1 MSRWPRPAAWL
12 AGAEMFKPPRK
23 EIEMRRL
30 ALTRQLVTVITIA
43 SLATLLNLAL
53 ASAQGTEEGT
63 ANFYSDK
70 FQGKKLASGEQYDK
84 NKLTAAHKTLA
95 FGTKVKVTNLDNG
108 KSAVVTI
115 NDRMKKSNKAVIDVS
130 RKAADELGFVKSGK
144 AKVKLETEK

>member
-1 MSRWPRPAAWL
+1 
-12 AGAEMFKPPRK
+12 
-23 EIEMRRL
+23 MR
-30 ALTRQLVTVITIA
+30 ALVTAKQRRIRATIVM
-43 SLATLLNLAL
+43 LAIVGAAGMTA
-53 ASAQGTEEGT
+53 AQTGEEGV

-70 FQGKKLASGEQYDK
+70 FQGKKLASGERYDK

-130 RKAADELGFVKSGK
+130 RKAADELGFAKAGK